1 LYQLPER
8 LVEAQRGREQYE
20 KLQEMVDDTSGVAAL
35 LQRLEERY
43 DRDQQREEPPPSPL
57 SPDVE
62 EFLKDL
68 DEGFDPPQ

>member
-1 LYQLPER
+1 
-8 LVEAQRGREQYE
+8 
-20 KLQEMVDDTSGVAAL
+20 

-43 DRDQQREEPPPSPL
+43 DREQQQEEPPPSPL

-68 DEGFDPPQ
+68 DEGFDPPKE